1 MIDNQQLV
9 SRVIPTMRPPSPL
22 SLAWR
27 KFGSGK
33 AVEDIVTLF
42 TQRRPEISGFFRN
55 FRQPTQLK
63 IKFPCALARKI
74 ARKLI

>member
-42 TQRRPEISGFFRN
+42 TQRRPEISGFLEIFGN
-55 FRQPTQLK
+55 PQLK

>member
-1 MIDNQQLV
+1 SWQHY
-9 SRVIPTMRPPSPL
+9 PTMRPPSPL

-42 TQRRPEISGFFRN
+42 TQRRPEISGFLEIFGNPRS
-55 FRQPTQLK
+55 
-63 IKFPCALARKI
+63 
-74 ARKLI
+74 